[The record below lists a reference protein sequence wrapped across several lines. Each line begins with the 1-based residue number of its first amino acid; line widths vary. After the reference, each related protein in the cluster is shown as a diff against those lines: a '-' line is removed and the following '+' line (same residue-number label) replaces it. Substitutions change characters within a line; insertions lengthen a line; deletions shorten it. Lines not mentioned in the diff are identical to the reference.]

1 MAVPKVTAL
10 TALAGLF
17 LALPASVAGEQPLRV
32 PDVPDS
38 RIVRKVNPV
47 YPLAAVRRRI
57 QGSVTFSAL
66 IGKDGRVERLR
77 VISGHPLL
85 IDAAQEAAK
94 QWVYVPATV
103 GGVPVRVLTRIRI
116 HFALASYLAPR
127 KVASVTRD
135 SRPERVIV
143 GRELGPHPMPAA

>member
-1 MAVPKVTAL
+1 MYVLRFAALIAVIGILGAEPPS
-10 TALAGLF
+10 
-17 LALPASVAGEQPLRV
+17 PAREQPLRV

-116 HFALASYLAPR
+116 QFALASYLAPR
-127 KVASVTRD
+127 KVANVARD
-135 SRPERVIV
+135 SRSECVIV
-143 GRELGPHPMPAA
+143 RRELGPHPTPAA